1 MQILFTTFS
10 NSTPG
15 FYIPLYRS
23 YFLLSVIPHQDA
35 TFLHTDPM
43 KLFGYWIAL
52 EDADTENGCLYF
64 YPGSHK
70 SKNRK
75 SLRKLK

>member
-1 MQILFTTFS
+1 
-10 NSTPG
+10 
-15 FYIPLYRS
+15 
-23 YFLLSVIPHQDA
+23 
-35 TFLHTDPM
+35 M

-70 SKNRK
+70 SKTEMFV
-75 SLRKLK
+75 LLKYTDFKVIENL